1 MNEQLSL
8 FDSREVNIPLANKIE
23 SFYSAGVQ
31 TMLPS
36 QVERVFDAIT
46 RIHNPSQH
54 DISEYTG
61 IPRHLIPFRVKKLLE
76 QNRIIITGSKTDPDT
91 GKEVTTYKET

>member
-23 SFYSAGVQ
+23 SFYSVDVQ
-31 TMLPS
+31 AIMPS
-36 QVERVFDAIT
+36 QVERVFDAVISL
-46 RIHNPSQH
+46 RNPSQH
-54 DISEYTG
+54 DISQYTG
-61 IPRHLIPFRVKKLLE
+61 IPRHLIPFRVKRLLE

-91 GKEVTTYKET
+91 GKEVTTYKEI